1 MKRFLSIIILTLCV
15 TCVFAQRYYYYSVP
29 RPVVRPV
36 VVKSVRR
43 RTVTVVRH
51 TCVPNRVYEAHRCQN
66 CGAELY
72 GEDYDN
78 ASYQGAYT
86 EQPEQCYYDE
96 GSYQQEETCVGWTI
110 NFDINSFSIAT
121 NVDAHTNIMNVVD
134 YAKRYPHATF
144 NIYGYADAQTGNPT
158 YNRNLAQ
165 KRLDLI
171 CSILINGYNISP
183 SRINPIAYGSDQQ
196 RYRKNNYNRCVYI
209 ESIK

>member
-1 MKRFLSIIILTLCV
+1 MKRFLSVIILTLCV
-15 TCVFAQRYYYYSVP
+15 ICTKAQPYYYYGGG
-29 RPVVRPV
+29 RTGVRPV
-36 VVKSVRR
+36 MVQSVRR
-43 RTVTVVRH
+43 RTVTIVRH
-51 TCVPNRVYEAHRCQN
+51 NCSPNRVYETNRCRN

-72 GEDYDN
+72 NEDYGN
-78 ASYQGAYT
+78 AAYQGAYT
-86 EQPEQCYYDE
+86 EQSEPCYYDE

-110 NFDINSFSIAT
+110 NFDINSYSIAT

-171 CSILINGYNISP
+171 CSILINGYNIES

-196 RYRKNNYNRCVYI
+196 RYRKNKYNRCVFI
-209 ESIK
+209 ESFK